1 MRIIHKLNLKSRR
14 NFIFLKHLVD
24 FLFAVTAKEKHFLKT
39 ITLIF
44 IKLQVNYQIE
54 QIEAKYQK
62 FELDRLFNRIPFRW
76 SRIIETLITLTS
88 LFEKKEC
95 N

>member
-1 MRIIHKLNLKSRR
+1 MRIILKLNLKSRR

-24 FLFAVTAKEKHFLKT
+24 FLFAVIAKEKHFLKT

-44 IKLQVNYQIE
+44 IKLQVNYK
-54 QIEAKYQK
+54 IEAKYQK